1 MEPDCSTTGTASIT
15 EPEKKTPVYIKHIF
29 MSHGR
34 RIALIAQDGEEGP
47 FSMPSLRSCREG
59 DEPHCVVLSLQHP
72 RLGLEAPPMRY
83 LETRT
88 GDLLEL
94 NKATS
99 PIGTLYSC
107 AMGDF
112 VYSDGSLLIATRIDP
127 GFFLLPAL
135 VKYCR
140 NWAPLD
146 QVLTEAGLLGL
157 KRLKNVPLD
166 ELCDKNGK
174 YGSGFCG

>member
-1 MEPDCSTTGTASIT
+1 
-15 EPEKKTPVYIKHIF
+15 

-34 RIALIAQDGEEGP
+34 RIVLIAQDGEGGH
-47 FSMPSLRSCREG
+47 FSLPNLRSCQEV
-59 DEPHCVVLSLQHP
+59 DEPHCVVLSLPHS

-94 NKATS
+94 NNATK
-99 PIGTLYSC
+99 PIGTLSSW
-107 AMGDF
+107 AIGDF
-112 VYSDGSLLIATRIDP
+112 VCSDGSLMIATRIDP

-135 VKYCR
+135 VKYGR

-146 QVLTEAGLLGL
+146 QVLAEAGMLVL

-174 YGSGFCG
+174 YGVVVCGRKCMFAPSVYY

>member
-1 MEPDCSTTGTASIT
+1 
-15 EPEKKTPVYIKHIF
+15 

-34 RIALIAQDGEEGP
+34 RIVLIAQDGEGGH
-47 FSMPSLRSCREG
+47 FSLPNLRSCREV
-59 DEPHCVVLSLQHP
+59 DEPHCVVLSLPHP

-94 NKATS
+94 NNATK
-99 PIGTLYSC
+99 PIGTLSSW
-107 AMGDF
+107 AIGDF
-112 VYSDGSLLIATRIDP
+112 VCSDGSLMIATRIDP

-135 VKYCR
+135 VKYGR

-146 QVLTEAGLLGL
+146 QVLAEAGMLVL

-174 YGSGFCG
+174 FGVVVCG